1 MKINVAEKGSGIFVL
16 DLEGDLDMSASPQV
30 RSTLLQILNK
40 TPSHVIVDLSKVA
53 YIDSSGIATF
63 VEGLQLSR
71 KAESR
76 FTLAGANPAVA
87 SIFELAHL
95 KEVFELIPD
104 AGRVIGE

>member
-1 MKINVAEKGSGIFVL
+1 VL
-16 DLEGDLDMSASPQV
+16 ELEGDLDMSASPQV

-40 TPSHVIVDLSKVA
+40 TPSHLVIDLSKVP

-71 KAESR
+71 RSDIR
-76 FTLAGANPAVA
+76 FTLAGANRTVE

-95 KEVFELIPD
+95 KEVFEMIPD
-104 AGRVIGE
+104 AGVLMDG